1 MHADRTPEAG
11 NRASQAPGA
20 DGRVERAP
28 VDAEPLCSLDHGE
41 PLGRGRRGEEQGAR
55 EVGGRHGYAA
65 SRAAAPRFAA
75 MSAAAGNGDT
85 LLPMRATCSDFV
97 PISR

>member
-11 NRASQAPGA
+11 DRASQAPGA

-41 PLGRGRRGEEQGAR
+41 PLGRGRRGEEESAR
-55 EVGGRHGYAA
+55 EVGGGHLLRHRRQTISDSDIDGGFGT
-65 SRAAAPRFAA
+65 RNVPGVGTT
-75 MSAAAGNGDT
+75 AGKE
-85 LLPMRATCSDFV
+85 
-97 PISR
+97 